1 MMGMLAPV
9 EMEICRTIPW
19 TGLFSAE
26 DLSIPGGVKPERM
39 GNSIQNSETSSKT
52 NIERAVLLDA
62 TFQRIN
68 RADITGQ
75 YQSQRAV
82 GL

>member
-26 DLSIPGGVKPERM
+26 DLSIPGGVKPEAI
-39 GNSIQNSETSSKT
+39 GNSTQNSEASSKT
-52 NIERAVLLDA
+52 NMERAVLLDA
-62 TFQRIN
+62 TFQ
-68 RADITGQ
+68 
-75 YQSQRAV
+75 
-82 GL
+82 

>member
-26 DLSIPGGVKPERM
+26 DLSIPGGVKPEQR
-39 GNSIQNSETSSKT
+39 GNSIQNSEASSQT
-52 NIERAVLLDA
+52 NMKRAVLLDP
-62 TFQRIN
+62 TFQ
-68 RADITGQ
+68 
-75 YQSQRAV
+75 
-82 GL
+82 